1 LPPTAPPAPPGPSAS
16 ADVKAITWSIPTA
29 SPMDTPAASFSPPK
43 FTPPIATL
51 DAFLGESS
59 RPNKRA
65 HFEDSEETVEQGSYP
80 TPPSQD
86 LPPFTIIRP
95 PLPQSAPRPFFPGD
109 IGEDIGM
116 PDPDLGV
123 AKPKRKPRDTLKPVD
138 VPILMG
144 YVDEKSGITK
154 SAVSLRKILKET
166 HFDISLLD
174 YFS

>member
-1 LPPTAPPAPPGPSAS
+1 
-16 ADVKAITWSIPTA
+16 
-29 SPMDTPAASFSPPK
+29 MDTPAASFPPLK
-43 FTPPIATL
+43 FTPPIITL

-65 HFEDSEETVEQGSYP
+65 HFKDSEETVEQGSYP

-86 LPPFTIIRP
+86 LPPFTIMRP
-95 PLPQSAPRPFFPGD
+95 PLPQPAPRPFFPGD

-123 AKPKRKPRDTLKPVD
+123 VKPKRKPRDTSKSVD
-138 VPILMG
+138 MPILIG
-144 YVDEKSGITK
+144 HVDEKSGITE
-154 SAVSLRKILKET
+154 SAMSLRKILKET
-166 HFDISLLD
+166 YFNISLLD